1 MNIELAVQFFTLNKN
16 INNKTQG
23 VDVLKFNHLA
33 TYLGVAVFIAAC
45 GETVTSQ
52 EHIAKAKSAI
62 EKNEFSVSEIELKN
76 ALKIDAENP
85 EARFLLGQLYLSQGN
100 GLAAVKELGRANTL
114 NYDTNKVV
122 PLLARAYLLT
132 ENYEDILNLLEDSED
147 LVLLSK
153 IKYLSYKSIAALLSD
168 KIELAKETAF
178 ELKAL
183 SEANSYTLLVQ
194 AYIDFA
200 ENNAEEALLNVT
212 KSISADVNNID
223 ALLLKGHIAF
233 ALNNFSQAVEN
244 YQLYAD
250 LQPQIGVTK
259 LLIANALLR
268 DGSYDEAEKYADEIL
283 SILSTQP
290 IANYVKA
297 VALFERKDYTLAKE
311 YAETALNQNYNLP
324 VLKLIAGTSA
334 FYLNNFESA
343 HLHLSAVAKQ
353 LPPNHYARKI
363 LAISQLQLGLIEDI
377 NDTLVGFNATTSE
390 GVDFLSNM
398 SYQLAELGAVED
410 AKLISKQ
417 TNGDVELSAQQSV
430 RQGVLKL
437 MMNDPSGVEDL
448 ELALE
453 ENPDIEGVE
462 LAIAYAALQ
471 EGDFNKALNV
481 AQGWQEKQPDL
492 AGSYNML
499 AAVYIAQQKDDLAKK
514 ALQTSLTKDE
524 NNLFALT
531 ELAKLNF
538 SEGNTAEAQR
548 FASRAVDKFPDNP
561 RALRYL
567 YSVKPESD
575 ALDKIKQAY
584 LKNSSNVALNLLYID
599 ALIASEDLIKALDI
613 SNALEKNVKTP
624 KKAWLQRL
632 SIYQKQQNELQLVT
646 TLEKWLQVNPYH
658 IEPVLMLSEYYV
670 KKRQADK
677 ALQYLDKALSGQ
689 HKENLAVKIVKIQL
703 LLNLGK
709 LDDAKNLYQDS
720 QFEKINPALKSGLEG
735 RIAFLEKDF
744 VVAIK
749 KLVPFYE
756 AYPSSQNVMLLA
768 LAQKQAQKGDEAI
781 QTLKIFLN
789 ANDSDTKVR
798 ALLASLYL
806 EKQPEKSIP
815 LYERML
821 IDSPEN
827 VVFLNNL
834 AWLNLENNNIDLALK
849 YSSEAIKLAPKHPSV
864 LDTRGMILLKS
875 GDKDIALKALTSAF
889 ELSKG
894 TDVNIVLNYAEVLI
908 ANNKKD
914 EARHI
919 LRRLKPE
926 DPKQN
931 ARLKLLKVSAK

>member
-1 MNIELAVQFFTLNKN
+1 MHTTHIKI

-62 EKNEFSVSEIELKN
+62 EKNEFSISEIELKN

-132 ENYEDILNLLEDSED
+132 ENYEDILNFIEDSED

-183 SEANSYTLLVQ
+183 SEANSYTLLAQ

-200 ENNAEEALLNVT
+200 ENNAEEALLSVT
-212 KSISADVNNID
+212 KSISADANNID
-223 ALLLKGHIAF
+223 AILLKGHIAF

-250 LQPQIGVTK
+250 LQPQVGVTK

-268 DGSYDEAEKYADEIL
+268 DGNYDEAEKYADEIL
-283 SILSTQP
+283 SVLSTQP

-297 VALFERKDYTLAKE
+297 VALFEKKDYTLAKE

-343 HLHLSAVAKQ
+343 HLHLNAVAKQ
-353 LPPNHYARKI
+353 LPPSHYARKI

-417 TNGDVELSAQQSV
+417 ADGDVELSAQQSV

-471 EGDFNKALNV
+471 KGDFNKALNV

-538 SEGNTAEAQR
+538 SEGNTADAQS
-548 FASRAVDKFPDNP
+548 FALRAVDKFPDNP

-567 YSVKPESD
+567 YSVKPEPD

-584 LKNSSNVALNLLYID
+584 QKNSSNIALNLLYID
-599 ALIASEDLIKALDI
+599 ALISSEDLIKALDI
-613 SNALEKNVKTP
+613 SNALETNVKTP

-670 KKRQADK
+670 KQRQADK

-709 LDDAKNLYQDS
+709 LDDAKNLYQDP
-720 QFEKINPALKSGLEG
+720 QFEKINSAFKSGLEG

-744 VVAIK
+744 VQAAK
-749 KLVPFYE
+749 KLAPFYK
-756 AYPSSQNVMLLA
+756 AYPTSQNALTLA
-768 LAQKQAQKGDEAI
+768 VAQKKTGLSDEAI
-781 QTLKIFLN
+781 HTLKAHLEKDESNSQIR
-789 ANDSDTKVR
+789 S
-798 ALLASLYL
+798 LLASFYL
-806 EKQPEKSIP
+806 EKQPQKSIP

-821 IDSPEN
+821 VDKPKDIIS
-827 VVFLNNL
+827 LNNL
-834 AWLNLENNNIDLALK
+834 AWLNLEYGSLKQALL
-849 YSSEAIKLAPKHPSV
+849 YANMALELAPENPNV
-864 LDTRGMILLKS
+864 IDTRGMVLLKS
-875 GDKDIALKALTSAF
+875 GQKVEAWKAVLKAYNLT
-889 ELSKG
+889 KG
-894 TDVNIVLNYAEVLI
+894 KDENIALNYAEILILNKELSEANEVLLMVTSNRPDI
-908 ANNKKD
+908 KKRKD
-914 EARHI
+914 S
-919 LRRLKPE
+919 
-926 DPKQN
+926 
-931 ARLKLLKVSAK
+931 LLNLMK